1 MRHLYVIFTEIYD
14 LRIKRRDLV
23 KPQTPSNTVMADAPW
38 QEQNPNNEDDN
49 DDIDDN
55 VFLRVCIKCGL
66 MCEAISRPERRN
78 SVLDTCLPNDG

>member
-1 MRHLYVIFTEIYD
+1 
-14 LRIKRRDLV
+14 
-23 KPQTPSNTVMADAPW
+23 MADAPW

-66 MCEAISRPERRN
+66 TCEAISRPERRN
-78 SVLDTCLPNDG
+78 SVLDTRLPNDG